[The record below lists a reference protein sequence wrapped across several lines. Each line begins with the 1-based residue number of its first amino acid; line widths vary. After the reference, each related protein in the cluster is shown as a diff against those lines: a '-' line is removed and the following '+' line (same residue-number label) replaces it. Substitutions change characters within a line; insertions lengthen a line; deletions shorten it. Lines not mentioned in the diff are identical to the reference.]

1 MKTQTR
7 RLGVVAL
14 GAAAVLLLS
23 ACGSTD
29 STNNGSNMG
38 NNGNNMGNN
47 NGNNMGTNN
56 GMMTSD
62 MNIDG
67 AMMGDHVHNLAFDGS
82 NLVLGTHQGLYL
94 QAGENKPTKVSND
107 AFDVMGFAMAGSTWM
122 ASGHPG
128 SGMNAPAD
136 LGLMM
141 SADAGKTWTNLSLSG
156 TVDFHRLVALGNT
169 ILGINSGNGH
179 MMRSGDGGKTWA
191 DLGKTSLYDIALA
204 PADAST
210 VIGTSEKGLMRST
223 DGGKTFTA
231 VKGAPTLALLSV
243 TGMKMF
249 GADVY
254 GTVFESTDAGLTW
267 MEIGKLAGQP
277 SAFAVS
283 GKRIAALVDTT
294 VYLSTDAGK
303 TFTKH
308 LVNIGGM

>member
-1 MKTQTR
+1 MKTRNR
-7 RLGVVAL
+7 RLSVVAL
-14 GAAAVLLLS
+14 GAAAALLLS

-29 STNNGSNMG
+29 STNGMG
-38 NNGNNMGNN
+38 NNDGNSMGS
-47 NGNNMGTNN
+47 TN

-67 AMMGDHVHNLAFDGS
+67 AMMGDHVHNLGFDGS
-82 NLVLGTHQGLYL
+82 NLVLGTHQGLYM
-94 QAGENKPTKVSND
+94 QSGENAPKKVSDD
-107 AFDVMGFAMAGSTWM
+107 AFDVMGFAMAGSAWM
-122 ASGHPG
+122 ASGHAGEGMSGPG
-128 SGMNAPAD
+128 N

-141 SADAGKTWTNLSLSG
+141 STDSGKTWTNLSLSG
-156 TVDFHRLVALGNT
+156 TVDFHRLVALGNS

-179 MMRSGDGGKTWA
+179 MMRSEDAGKTWA
-191 DLGKTSLYDIALA
+191 DFGTTSLYDIALA

-223 DGGKTFTA
+223 DGGKTFNA

-243 TGMKMF
+243 TGMKML

-254 GTVFESTDAGLTW
+254 GKLFESSDAGLTW

-277 SAFAVS
+277 SAFAAS

-294 VYLSTDAGK
+294 VYLSTDGGK

-308 LVNIGGM
+308 VVNVGRM